1 MELKPTLPPVVGP
14 APTAMAANSNAE
26 QGSPQLPLPRPQTP
40 TTYYKSPQ
48 PRRHYASK
56 ITRRRA
62 SSTFSLTDL
71 NRRAILDE
79 AIRRGQRSPPPES
92 TSSQP
97 SALEPA
103 YSTPPPHVPDFV
115 EGSSAV
121 PSLSSSAASTPSA
134 AVFGLYPTSEPLP
147 LSSASSISAFVT
159 QAPSLR
165 FEYVFFLAIKLAL
178 TPAGRLWSL

>member
-14 APTAMAANSNAE
+14 TPTMAANTTTQ

-40 TTYYKSPQ
+40 GPKYYKSPQ

-62 SSTFSLTDL
+62 SSAFSLNDL

-79 AIRRGQRSPPPES
+79 AIRRGQRSSPPAD
-92 TSSQP
+92 QP

-103 YSTPPPHVPDFV
+103 YSTPPPPIPEFSI
-115 EGSSAV
+115 EGSSSV

-147 LSSASSISAFVT
+147 LTSASSLSSFVT

-165 FEYVFFLAIKLAL
+165 FEYAPPRRFLSF
-178 TPAGRLWSL
+178 GHR